1 MMDDREINALVIG
14 RSGHGKSSF
23 ILSIMDGKQRS
34 MIPASG
40 NGQTTRSSMEYHIF
54 NDKDQPLEIRVKL
67 KTKKEFVDE
76 RMCVVVDFFSDTDKA
91 IEKMCGKNSDVFLK
105 RFKNRLIHNN
115 AFFNCEEFGLKE
127 SDFPLGEDKDIF
139 SNDFWKKIDAEELED
154 GKQEALFSKIE
165 SYLGTVYDKCK
176 EKVTGNLEFS
186 FNDEELKMDPD
197 SKAAFKQEIGKFFK
211 VMEDSS
217 SYSSLVKKIEVFAR
231 ISEEY
236 SELMSKYRLGKMVL
250 IDTYGL
256 DHNEQM
262 DDTRLK
268 VRYENM
274 LRNDYKNIQTVFYLR
289 NIASNDSPSDISKG
303 ISTLFKVE
311 PSVHPYIIFTYWDE
325 FKKQNMKLENS
336 KAYRDI
342 MDLPTEILPVLID
355 ADVSRSLAE
364 SRMNELKNTVATYA
378 SVGIEDGCSDKDI
391 QEYYDHNRDELEK
404 IIKSILHKAYL
415 GNALI
420 PIASL
425 KQNEAIKKALL
436 ADGLFKSVDLNN
448 YPSATKGAIR
458 RRIEP
463 EYGRI
468 LGFSSSTR
476 PSVLWS
482 DLIANDLNS
491 RFTGLDDEWKENMT
505 GGCINAIEELF
516 VRFSRN
522 LYRGTTNVVDL
533 LDTTTYGNQITGY
546 LYDDRKKIIDRPYYP
561 VGEYLSDI
569 YAFDEIGNKTKEK
582 ISDTFSKAF
591 DSIFIPMC
599 RKYNAQKLAEMITD
613 HTTYSEKEEM
623 LLDYYNNFD
632 PGLLNSA
639 SEREE
644 FEITVSDELEV

>member
-14 RSGHGKSSF
+14 KSGTGKSSF

-40 NGQTTRSSMEYHIF
+40 NGQTTRSSMEYHIL

-67 KTKKEFVDE
+67 KNRKEFVDE
-76 RMCVVVDFFSDTDKA
+76 RMSVVTEFFSDTDNA
-91 IEKMCGKNSDVFLK
+91 IEEMHGENADIFLDD
-105 RFKNRLIHNN
+105 FKENLIHDD

-127 SDFPLGEDKDIF
+127 SDFRLAEDIF
-139 SNDFWKKIDAEELED
+139 SNDFWKNIDAEELED
-154 GKQEALFSKIE
+154 GKQETLFSKIE

-186 FNDEELKMDPD
+186 FNDEELKMDSD
-197 SKAAFKQEIGKFFK
+197 SKDAFKQKIGKFFK

-289 NIASNDSPSDISKG
+289 NIAAKDSPSDISQG
-303 ISTLFKVE
+303 IPTLFMIE
-311 PSVHPYIIFTYWDE
+311 PSVHPYIIFTYWDKFTE
-325 FKKQNMKLENS
+325 EGQELENS
-336 KAYRDI
+336 KAYRKI
-342 MDLPTEILPVLID
+342 MKLPKEILPVLLR

-364 SRMNELKNTVATYA
+364 SRMKELENTVATYA
-378 SVGIEDGCSDKDI
+378 SVGIEDGCFDKDI
-391 QEYYDHNRDELEK
+391 KEYYDHNRGELEK
-404 IIKSILHKAYL
+404 IIKSILHKGYL
-415 GNALI
+415 GDDYI

-425 KQNEAIKKALL
+425 KENKAIKEALL

-463 EYGRI
+463 ENGRI

-491 RFTGLDDEWKENMT
+491 RFTGLKWKENMT
-505 GGCINAIEELF
+505 DECINAIEELF

-522 LYRGTTNVVDL
+522 LYRGITNVVDM
-533 LDTTTYGNQITGY
+533 LDGSTYGNQITGF
-546 LYDDRKKIIDRPYYP
+546 LYSDRKDKIKSPYDN
-561 VGEYLSDI
+561 VGSYLSGI
-569 YAFDEIGNKTKEK
+569 YAFDEISPETKKK
-582 ISDTFSKAF
+582 ISDTLSKAF
-591 DSIFIPMC
+591 DTIFISMC

-613 HTTYSEKEEM
+613 QTTYSEKENM
-623 LLDYYNNFD
+623 LKNYYDDYD
-632 PGLLNSA
+632 PELLNSV